1 MPRAI
6 GALLSKSCLEILFIF
21 INDERVFVPSVASL
35 ALGVQAEPSKA
46 PQMFSLE
53 PREASNLLRRAKSEA
68 EAQLCLG
75 DRTCEGAISHG
86 SLEEGQVDREIQ
98 PQQELWVEVG
108 EESQHGIAG
117 HSSTEPKKE
126 RHDLEG
132 SESEEEME
140 EEQALEEE
148 VKELKE
154 AAKSNVVSGYTLVE
168 ASSSAA
174 PAVGDQLP
182 VATYDYN
189 YLATTIPPVPED
201 VVRACAL
208 LSGGRLTFR
217 QRAERAWA
225 AGHWARFVL
234 EGKLAKPR
242 PTTPIDLA
250 NAYYV
255 VLRRGLDLREGS
267 RICLASFAVPME
279 QQQLMS
285 VEEGFAEVYVVQWPL
300 TPDAPAALAWV
311 VMKRQG
317 GALLALPTG
326 FLSVADLEEQQD
338 PSHPIGASV
347 VLTVPAVQESEGGF
361 MAMGFDMDV
370 LVVDFQADVL
380 EHITP
385 LARSNIPAEAVQAF
399 FVDVETLPDPYVLVA
414 KSKEWVVNL
423 GGDMQGFYSA
433 EEEAALPKPSVMK
446 ATPKKAGGERAK
458 RVSAPQQ
465 VAESIK
471 SLAELVPGLALQL
484 TAIQEE
490 QAKMR
495 QDFEAQVA
503 KSSLRPSQAPVSMD
517 LQMLGK
523 VMGPPPRTKN
533 MSLSP
538 PLAKKVSCVPR
549 TDTAMPIQEQLEEA
563 EAEAVVEEKVEG
575 NALALA
581 VLEQSRALTS
591 LVSQMQSGDPLL
603 DSQGNSFSTSS
614 KGAQGREK
622 LQAELSSRSGGF
634 MLAMLQN
641 AHRRMRPAS
650 PLPST
655 VAQVAESDFSMVSYL
670 ERYGGYG
677 NCRELGIIQFALSYV
692 IDASVRGD
700 LAGVQEH
707 AALLCVA
714 LKQACQDQGLH
725 RQGKSFRTTLPP
737 TMGNGIVGFPE
748 GVGLHQQPENRDHK
762 ESSAKAGGDGCSTE
776 KEEVSKGK
784 RRRRPRRR
792 CSSQQL
798 SSLVED
804 YQLLDGYRDDGQV
817 VSSTFGSALSGDG
830 NNMPECGLGGDPLPH
845 GLSYEA
851 QGARQSHGL
860 SGIGGFGSQS
870 GPLSLYALSRRIV
883 KDLLGARAPFSFYVL
898 RCILGQRGIRECPA
912 TTALFPI
919 PLPVMDVWS
928 GPRTLGVVRTR
939 RLAQRRLLSLVIMA
953 LNYIHSPDP
962 WKTFKILRRRPSK
975 IHLDA
980 HRRLLALVKAG
991 GPSQAFDFLRCGR
1004 KSFQLSARL
1013 EEIFEALQKLGLS
1026 DSSKYHSSSS
1036 GASVSVRNDC
1046 DELVP
1051 YRPLSASRVKLTGQG
1066 AWDCSEFLSELF
1078 YLPFK
1083 EPRINMFD
1091 IQPPAGAFPDVRGST
1106 GDEEFALALVWDAK
1120 NLLRLYPEDLC
1131 PKELSSYTRVFGNY
1145 KDADADRQIG
1155 DRRGQNF
1162 REGRLAGPSKSL
1174 PTMTSLLQI
1183 CVVRYEEVL
1192 CGSATDRKDFYH
1204 QFYVTDEKAS
1214 LNCIFPKFDLSR
1226 FIACKAYDAYV
1237 EKFLKKSKYDRAA
1250 QGDMLH
1256 GAPSKGPYPA
1266 DTKVVACFGAL
1277 FQGDHLGVELATDA
1291 HSNLLCGADLLDGAS
1306 RLRSDFPLALDSKE
1320 IYKREGIIGSDAKDV
1335 VGALVYKVCGA
1346 EVDSSLESVDRGVVF
1361 AAAPWDKRMS
1371 LALFSAASA
1380 ALPYT
1385 SDALHAC
1392 LLGSWVSVLMMRR
1405 QLFAIMN
1412 ESFRVVP
1419 QDELDTENPVLR
1431 PLSRKA
1437 AEELLL
1443 LACLAPVAGSNLAV
1457 PFSDRLFAT
1466 DASSGKG
1473 GIAEA
1478 ECSHEISKALWLAAD
1493 RKGSSVPLGSGLSE
1507 VLEEYDPLHEVLPT
1521 QPKDDAVLRKVGE
1534 VDRPLG
1540 LRFDFIEI
1548 CGGSGVVTKELIKR
1562 GIVCGPVF
1570 DLSFSNAYD
1579 LCDLKVVRWLIHLL
1593 ESDRLKSFL
1602 VAPPCTSFSPAAYPS
1617 VRSYRQPRGY
1627 NQRLPKVHLGN
1638 VLAFV
1643 ALCLLFVALKQKK
1656 IGLGEQPRRSKMR
1669 WLLEWK
1675 RLVALGA
1682 VECVVA
1688 SCAYGSPHQKEFG
1701 LIGANIVLDGI
1712 ARRCTRDHVH
1722 IPIQGRYTKPSAVY
1736 CAGLAVAFAELF
1748 QQHIIDYDLQQRSED
1763 FDISGLES
1771 ILTNDVSVGLSW
1783 KQTASWKWTRSSH
1796 INVLEGKAALR
1807 LFTRV
1812 ASSGGDVRLP
1822 FLCDS
1827 HVARSA
1833 IAKGRSPSGA
1843 LQCLLKTVCAT
1854 CVGYG
1859 LYPAGVFSPTRYN
1872 PGDAPTRDLPMPIPF
1887 SNMLCAEASP
1897 LQLRALAMMRGLRR
1911 WICGWIRLN
1920 SKLVEYG
1927 RLLFDDGKPFY
1938 HYCETINALTVA
1950 RPLIRRSLQQAW
1962 DLAFIWGSYEPS
1974 EHHVAMPY
1982 QILIALIS
1990 AAWSWGWRR
1999 EASIFALAWG
2009 ALLRIGEVLD
2019 AYRKDL
2025 VLPSDVGFT
2034 IDYVLLKICEPK
2046 TRYRAARH
2054 QAGKLEQIDLIEVV
2068 RIGFEE
2074 LLPNDNFGVCPGRR

>member
-1 MPRAI
+1 M
-6 GALLSKSCLEILFIF
+6 
-21 INDERVFVPSVASL
+21 D
-35 ALGVQAEPSKA
+35 
-46 PQMFSLE
+46 
-53 PREASNLLRRAKSEA
+53 
-68 EAQLCLG
+68 
-75 DRTCEGAISHG
+75 
-86 SLEEGQVDREIQ
+86 
-98 PQQELWVEVG
+98 
-108 EESQHGIAG
+108 
-117 HSSTEPKKE
+117 
-126 RHDLEG
+126 
-132 SESEEEME
+132 
-140 EEQALEEE
+140 
-148 VKELKE
+148 
-154 AAKSNVVSGYTLVE
+154 
-168 ASSSAA
+168 
-174 PAVGDQLP
+174 
-182 VATYDYN
+182 
-189 YLATTIPPVPED
+189 
-201 VVRACAL
+201 
-208 LSGGRLTFR
+208 
-217 QRAERAWA
+217 
-225 AGHWARFVL
+225 
-234 EGKLAKPR
+234 
-242 PTTPIDLA
+242 
-250 NAYYV
+250 
-255 VLRRGLDLREGS
+255 GL
-267 RICLASFAVPME
+267 
-279 QQQLMS
+279 
-285 VEEGFAEVYVVQWPL
+285 
-300 TPDAPAALAWV
+300 
-311 VMKRQG
+311 
-317 GALLALPTG
+317 
-326 FLSVADLEEQQD
+326 
-338 PSHPIGASV
+338 
-347 VLTVPAVQESEGGF
+347 
-361 MAMGFDMDV
+361 
-370 LVVDFQADVL
+370 
-380 EHITP
+380 
-385 LARSNIPAEAVQAF
+385 
-399 FVDVETLPDPYVLVA
+399 
-414 KSKEWVVNL
+414 
-423 GGDMQGFYSA
+423 
-433 EEEAALPKPSVMK
+433 
-446 ATPKKAGGERAK
+446 
-458 RVSAPQQ
+458 
-465 VAESIK
+465 
-471 SLAELVPGLALQL
+471 
-484 TAIQEE
+484 
-490 QAKMR
+490 
-495 QDFEAQVA
+495 
-503 KSSLRPSQAPVSMD
+503 
-517 LQMLGK
+517 
-523 VMGPPPRTKN
+523 
-533 MSLSP
+533 
-538 PLAKKVSCVPR
+538 
-549 TDTAMPIQEQLEEA
+549 
-563 EAEAVVEEKVEG
+563 
-575 NALALA
+575 
-581 VLEQSRALTS
+581 
-591 LVSQMQSGDPLL
+591 
-603 DSQGNSFSTSS
+603 
-614 KGAQGREK
+614 
-622 LQAELSSRSGGF
+622 
-634 MLAMLQN
+634 
-641 AHRRMRPAS
+641 
-650 PLPST
+650 
-655 VAQVAESDFSMVSYL
+655 
-670 ERYGGYG
+670 
-677 NCRELGIIQFALSYV
+677 
-692 IDASVRGD
+692 
-700 LAGVQEH
+700 
-707 AALLCVA
+707 
-714 LKQACQDQGLH
+714 
-725 RQGKSFRTTLPP
+725 
-737 TMGNGIVGFPE
+737 
-748 GVGLHQQPENRDHK
+748 
-762 ESSAKAGGDGCSTE
+762 
-776 KEEVSKGK
+776 
-784 RRRRPRRR
+784 
-792 CSSQQL
+792 
-798 SSLVED
+798 
-804 YQLLDGYRDDGQV
+804 RDDGLL

-830 NNMPECGLGGDPLPH
+830 NNMLESGLGGDKSLH

-870 GPLSLYALSRRIV
+870 GPLSLFALSRRIV
-883 KDLLGARAPFSFYVL
+883 KDLLGARTPFSFYVL

-928 GPRTLGVVRTR
+928 GPRTLGVVRRR

-1036 GASVSVRNDC
+1036 GAAVSVRNDC

-1051 YRPLSASRVKLTGQG
+1051 YRPLSASRVKLTGEG
-1066 AWDCSEFLSELF
+1066 AWDCSDFLSELF

-1091 IQPPAGAFPDVRGST
+1091 IQPPAGSFPDVRGSS

-1131 PKELSSYTRVFGNY
+1131 PRELSSYTRVFGNY
-1145 KDADADRQIG
+1145 KDAGADRQIG

-1226 FIACKAYDAYV
+1226 FIACKAYGSYV

-1306 RLRSDFPLALDSKE
+1306 RLRSDFPLAFDSKVDGLVIDDYFCLSRE
-1320 IYKREGIIGSDAKDV
+1320 PRASAADTSASGSVGAFNKAKEVYKREGIIGSDAKDV

-1361 AAAPWDKRMS
+1361 AAAPLDKRMS

-1405 QLFAIMN
+1405 QLFAIVN

-1419 QDELDTENPVLR
+1419 QDGLDTENPVLR

-1478 ECSHEISKALWLAAD
+1478 DCSHEISKALWLAAD

-1507 VLEEYDPLHEVLPT
+1507 VLEDYDPLHEVLPT
-1521 QPKDDAVLRKVGE
+1521 QPKEDAVLRKVGE

-1579 LCDLKVVRWLIHLL
+1579 LCDVKVVRWLIHLL

-1643 ALCLLFVALKQKK
+1643 ALCLLFVAYKQKK

-1669 WLLEWK
+1669 WLLEWR

-1701 LIGANIVLDGI
+1701 LIGVNIILDGI

-1722 IPIQGRYTKPSAVY
+1722 IPIQGKYTKPSAVY
-1736 CAGLAVAFAELF
+1736 CPGLAVAFADLF
-1748 QQHIIDYDLQQRSED
+1748 QQHILDYDLQQRSED
-1763 FDISGLES
+1763 FDITGLES
-1771 ILTNDVSVGLSW
+1771 ILANDVSVGLSW
-1783 KQTASWKWTRSSH
+1783 RQTASWKWTRSSH

-1812 ASSGGDVRLP
+1812 ASDGGDVRLP

-1843 LQCLLKTVCAT
+1843 LQCLLKKVCAT
-1854 CVGYG
+1854 CIGYG

-1887 SNMLCAEASP
+1887 SNMLCAGASP

-1911 WICGWIRLN
+1911 WICGWIRL
-1920 SKLVEYG
+1920 V
-1927 RLLFDDGKPFY
+1927 LL
-1938 HYCETINALTVA
+1938 L
-1950 RPLIRRSLQQAW
+1950 RPGVLDFLCDS
-1962 DLAFIWGSYEPS
+1962 SS
-1974 EHHVAMPY
+1974 
-1982 QILIALIS
+1982 S
-1990 AAWSWGWRR
+1990 WRR
-1999 EASIFALAWG
+1999 HPSFVYRPGGRRIDFDSTLGYPGEGHPLSLVLWIFFS
-2009 ALLRIGEVLD
+2009 ALL
-2019 AYRKDL
+2019 
-2025 VLPSDVGFT
+2025 DVS
-2034 IDYVLLKICEPK
+2034 L
-2046 TRYRAARH
+2046 AAVSS
-2054 QAGKLEQIDLIEVV
+2054 L
-2068 RIGFEE
+2068 
-2074 LLPNDNFGVCPGRR
+2074 CPGFVLSSFIIISCSGFPGVIGAPKRWDGGDTERKQGTCWDRFAGWQKGHSRDLECPEGIA